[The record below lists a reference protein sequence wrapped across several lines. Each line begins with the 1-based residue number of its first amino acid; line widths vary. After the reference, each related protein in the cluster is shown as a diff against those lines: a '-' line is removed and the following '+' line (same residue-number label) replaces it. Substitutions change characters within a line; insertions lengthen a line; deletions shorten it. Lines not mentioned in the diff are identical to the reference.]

1 MERDPREGLPTR
13 LEHMY
18 LQFTI
23 IGWFSFFQ
31 IENGGEGPGI
41 CTFVGQILKFKE
53 VVLIFNHESQIVKEP
68 LKQLGFNT

>member
-1 MERDPREGLPTR
+1 
-13 LEHMY
+13 MY

-31 IENGGEGPGI
+31 IENGGEGPGK

-53 VVLIFNHESQIVKEP
+53 LVLYLTMN
-68 LKQLGFNT
+68 LKMSKDV

>member
-1 MERDPREGLPTR
+1 MERDPREGLPIR

-23 IGWFSFFQ
+23 FRWFSIFQ
-31 IENGGEGPGI
+31 IKNGGEGPGI

-53 VVLIFNHESQIVKEP
+53 LVLIINHESQNVKEP
-68 LKQLGFNT
+68 LK